1 MAAVPKDKVLIGA
14 ALLVV
19 VASAAVFGTLTWRH
33 VGVPTGPAPTV
44 ELASTPYE
52 ATAPSAPPVKT
63 ETWAAPVAQSRGR
76 EWIYDTFTPPEI
88 FYNARSKQFTV
99 KPPSS
104 LLDEEA
110 QEVFGLE
117 LVAVRPEPF
126 RLQLIGYAGGEGHWR
141 GTFQVVKTGEVFLGT
156 TGKSIPA
163 LSLSIKSLDVS
174 LQPVRVGEGTITK
187 QLTATAVIRDEKTGR
202 DTTLTHRERAFTGT
216 LSAFVAAPGETATR
230 EVRIGDIFKN
240 GETSYKIE
248 KILNAPAS
256 VEVVKESPTLSQP
269 DRRVLLSREADS
281 PDAPEREP
289 GT

>member
-1 MAAVPKDKVLIGA
+1 MAAPAKDKMLIGA
-14 ALLVV
+14 ALLLV
-19 VASAAVFGTLTWRH
+19 VASAAVVGTLFWRQ
-33 VGVPTGPAPTV
+33 VGTPSGPAPTV
-44 ELASTPYE
+44 ELASAPYE
-52 ATAPSAPPVKT
+52 ARAVAAPAVKT

-104 LLDEEA
+104 LVDDEVPEP
-110 QEVFGLE
+110 FGLE

-163 LSLSIKSLDVS
+163 LALTIRSLDVS

-187 QLTATAVIRDEKTGR
+187 QIGR
-202 DTTLTHRERAFTGT
+202 ASCRER
-216 LSAFVAAPGETATR
+216 V
-230 EVRIGDIFKN
+230 
-240 GETSYKIE
+240 
-248 KILNAPAS
+248 
-256 VEVVKESPTLSQP
+256 
-269 DRRVLLSREADS
+269 
-281 PDAPEREP
+281 
-289 GT
+289 

>member
-1 MAAVPKDKVLIGA
+1 MFVA
-14 ALLVV
+14 
-19 VASAAVFGTLTWRH
+19 ASAGVFGTLAWRH
-33 VGVPTGPAPTV
+33 VGAPVGPAPTV

-141 GTFQVVKTGEVFLGT
+141 GTFQIIKTGEVFLGT
-156 TGKSIPA
+156 TGRSIPA

-174 LQPVRVGEGTITK
+174 LQPVRIGESMTTK
-187 QLTATAVIRDEKTGR
+187 QLTATAIIRDEKSGR
-202 DTTLTHRERAFTGT
+202 EVTLTHRERAFTGT
-216 LSAFVAAPGETATR
+216 LSAFVAAPGESATR
-230 EVRIGDIFKN
+230 EVRLGDIFKR
-240 GETSYKIE
+240 GEITYKIE
-248 KILNAPAS
+248 KILITPPS
-256 VEVVKESPTLSQP
+256 IEVVKESPTLSQP
-269 DRRVLLSREADS
+269 DRRVLLARE
-281 PDAPEREP
+281 PDEPERDP

>member
-1 MAAVPKDKVLIGA
+1 MAAVSNDKVLIGT
-14 ALLVV
+14 ALLLV
-19 VASAAVFGTLTWRH
+19 VASAAVFGTLAWRH
-33 VGVPTGPAPTV
+33 VGAPVGPAPTV

-117 LVAVRPEPF
+117 LVTVRPEPF

-156 TGKSIPA
+156 TGKSVPA

-174 LQPVRVGEGTITK
+174 LQPVRMGESMTTK
-187 QLTATAVIRDEKTGR
+187 QLTATAVIRDEKSGR
-202 DTTLTHRERAFTGT
+202 DVTLTHRERAFTGT
-216 LSAFVAAPGETATR
+216 LSAFVAAPGESATR
-230 EVRIGDIFKN
+230 EVRIGDIFKR
-240 GETSYKIE
+240 GETTYKIE
-248 KILNAPAS
+248 KVLNTPPS
-256 VEVVKESPTLSQP
+256 IEVVKESPTLSQP
-269 DRRVLLSREADS
+269 DRRVLLPRELDE
-281 PDAPEREP
+281 PEREP